1 MKYYQCDVE
10 FDFDSEE
17 DDEIADP
24 NYKILIADPCT
35 KIKDPENELADIVS
49 DHFGWCVNTISYKDY
64 NDVEC
69 PPAGKFDPDA
79 VLLLSCEDFD

>member
-10 FDFDSEE
+10 FDLDSEE
-17 DDEIADP
+17 CEEGEDL

-35 KIKDPENELADIVS
+35 KIKDPENELADIIS
-49 DHFGWCVNTISYKDY
+49 DQFGWCVNTISYKDY

-69 PPAGKFDPDA
+69 PPLEEFDPDA
-79 VLLLSCEDFD
+79 FLLLSCEDFD

>member
-10 FDFDSEE
+10 FDLDSEE

>member
-10 FDFDSEE
+10 FDLDSEE
-17 DDEIADP
+17 GEEPEDP

-35 KIKDPENELADIVS
+35 RIKDPENELADVIS
-49 DHFGWCVNTISYKDY
+49 DRFGWCVNTISYKDY
-64 NDVEC
+64 NNVEC
-69 PPAGKFDPDA
+69 PPLEEFDPDA